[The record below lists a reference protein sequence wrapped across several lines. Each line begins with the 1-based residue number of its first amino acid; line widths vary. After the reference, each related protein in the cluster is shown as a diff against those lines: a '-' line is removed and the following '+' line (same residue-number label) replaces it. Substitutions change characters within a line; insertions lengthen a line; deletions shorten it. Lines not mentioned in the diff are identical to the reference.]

1 MSELNISLPLLDP
14 AVHSFGT
21 QPAFTAYNPKLT
33 LALLAD
39 FVRSKS
45 PFLLS
50 ATLCAASRFLR
61 GGPDTTP
68 ELVTSIPPEKARAVH
83 ESCLRLAH
91 QHMHLA
97 FQHAITTLEVV
108 QAMTLLS
115 IWKEPDDDKAGFYFN
130 RVSAA
135 GLRSTDS
142 GLHPRAGRCHG
153 KRDTP
158 WKDRKESA
166 AYGRGSIVAED
177 QTESLVS
184 PVGAQLRMPLIG
196 ACF

>member
-1 MSELNISLPLLDP
+1 LACKFRRQLLVLVKAHASVVFSFMSELNIALPLLDS

-21 QPAFTAYNPKLT
+21 PRDSSAIALQALT
-33 LALLAD
+33 TPRATD
-39 FVRSKS
+39 FVRGKS

-50 ATLCAASRFLR
+50 AALCAASRFLR

-68 ELVTSIPPEKARAVH
+68 ELVTSIPPERARAVH

-91 QHMHLA
+91 QQMYLA

-130 RVSAA
+130 RVSTISRPTDIISC
-135 GLRSTDS
+135 LCIRRSS
-142 GLHPRAGRCHG
+142 WQ
-153 KRDTP
+153 KRYI
-158 WKDRKESA
+158 WGE
-166 AYGRGSIVAED
+166 
-177 QTESLVS
+177 
-184 PVGAQLRMPLIG
+184 
-196 ACF
+196 

>member
-1 MSELNISLPLLDP
+1 MQVCHSFMSELNIALPLLDS

-21 QPAFTAYNPKLT
+21 LRNFCAI
-33 LALLAD
+33 ALQALITPRATD
-39 FVRSKS
+39 FVRGKS

-50 ATLCAASRFLR
+50 AALCAASRFLR

-68 ELVTSIPPEKARAVH
+68 ELVTSIPPERARAVH

-91 QHMHLA
+91 QQMYLA

-130 RVSAA
+130 RVSTT
-135 GLRSTDS
+135 LQ
-142 GLHPRAGRCHG
+142 
-153 KRDTP
+153 
-158 WKDRKESA
+158 SA
-166 AYGRGSIVAED
+166 DI
-177 QTESLVS
+177 
-184 PVGAQLRMPLIG
+184 I
-196 ACF
+196 